1 MIFEYFCR
9 TTDETDTSL
18 DEIDDNEDEFEEN
31 FAQPEFKA
39 LWEANG
45 NPIASSDR
53 LSSNWKSG
61 GHKYSKYEE
70 VFIFHIIIIYN

>member
-1 MIFEYFCR
+1 MNFFFFCR

-18 DEIDDNEDEFEEN
+18 DEIDNEDEFEES

-45 NPIASSDR
+45 NQIASSDR
-53 LSSNWKSG
+53 LSANWKSG
-61 GHKYSKYEE
+61 AHKYSKYEQ
-70 VFIFHIIIIYN
+70 VFIHPSSWP